1 MTTKGGA
8 IVGMLDSDPRP
19 GVKILNE
26 RYTSKAFPRGNFE
39 KDVLKSLE
47 SGAMTAIAPKFFLS
61 GQFHFG
67 RENIFQRPTSNG
79 VVAKGSVL
87 KVIILSLVIFK
98 LL

>member
-8 IVGMLDSDPRP
+8 IVGMLESDPRP
-19 GVKILNE
+19 SVKILNK

-47 SGAMTAIAPKFFLS
+47 SGAMTAIAPKFFLT

-67 RENIFQRPTSNG
+67 RENLFQKHTSNG
-79 VVAKGSVL
+79 VVAKGSFL
-87 KVIILSLVIFK
+87 KVIILLLVILK